1 MQQLYFLTLFQKIQ
15 MWILISPAFI
25 RYFTPKNISGISI
38 FPFIIL
44 ERKEI
49 KEDKTFVRHELIHI
63 RQQMELILVLF
74 IILYYLE
81 FLILF
86 IKYGNLQQAYRNISF
101 EREAYENESNY
112 NYLKTRKWFSFI
124 KYW

>member
-1 MQQLYFLTLFQKIQ
+1 

-49 KEDKTFVRHELIHI
+49 KEDKTFVQHEMIHI
-63 RQQMELILVLF
+63 RQQMELILILF

-86 IKYGNLQQAYRNISF
+86 IKYGNLQQAYRYVLYK
-101 EREAYENESNY
+101 ETP
-112 NYLKTRKWFSFI
+112 KQ
-124 KYW
+124 

>member
-1 MQQLYFLTLFQKIQ
+1 
-15 MWILISPAFI
+15 MWILVSPAFL

-49 KEDKTFVRHELIHI
+49 KEDKTFVQHEMIHI
-63 RQQMELILVLF
+63 RQQMELILILF